1 MAMTTNRAAQVE
13 EIMEHIR
20 NGANDVLYRVGR
32 IQSADD
38 MSTDEFKA
46 LAKEV
51 EEVGELVHQLER
63 ANSHIIPALFEVPH
77 GKWEGWSGLENFRNM
92 LAHDF
97 RRIIPKV
104 VFDLVKT
111 RLQLR
116 EVADLLEAITSVGMM
131 TQSLD
136 FGSRSMIM
144 SLPQSPERADLLPGS
159 SVIVLRFH
167 ETGELMV
174 TRSWRDEN
182 DNWRASI
189 RWVRTQTEDEDHIV
203 LGIRDTEMVLI
214 PRPTSPGADGNENAY
229 NLLSV
234 PAQSFSWCPETLKQC
249 DTSLTRKKRF
259 RVAPT

>member
-1 MAMTTNRAAQVE
+1 MAMTTNRVAQVE

-104 VFDLVKT
+104 LFDLVKT

-131 TQSLD
+131 TQSFD
-136 FGSRSMIM
+136 FGSR
-144 SLPQSPERADLLPGS
+144 E
-159 SVIVLRFH
+159 VV
-167 ETGELMV
+167 
-174 TRSWRDEN
+174 
-182 DNWRASI
+182 
-189 RWVRTQTEDEDHIV
+189 
-203 LGIRDTEMVLI
+203 
-214 PRPTSPGADGNENAY
+214 
-229 NLLSV
+229 
-234 PAQSFSWCPETLKQC
+234 SF
-249 DTSLTRKKRF
+249 
-259 RVAPT
+259 V